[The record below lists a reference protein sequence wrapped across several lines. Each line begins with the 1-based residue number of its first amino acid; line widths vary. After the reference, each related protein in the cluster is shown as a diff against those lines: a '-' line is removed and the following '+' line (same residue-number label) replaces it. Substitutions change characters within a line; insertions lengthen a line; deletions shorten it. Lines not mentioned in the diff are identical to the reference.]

1 MYVRSLGV
9 MATKIVTRAVSRL
22 RNKEIEEEKKK
33 SLGYILF

>member
-22 RNKEIEEEKKK
+22 RNKEIEEKKP